1 MYDRVSG
8 RIRVSL
14 VQSGQPAQIS
24 HNAVFFQ
31 FPVQQRWEKILKKNK
46 RSRSY
51 ETWEYVD
58 FFAKIYHEFCY
69 ISLENLTTH
78 ITFMPKTNFFLCI
91 GDLIPSLCS
100 RSVILILANWSP
112 WFTSFFKSVLYIPKW
127 MNEWMNECRGVI
139 RISTQPRQKYKILIG
154 RKNRFLKTF
163 ISPRHCKKALTFWI
177 FYHKRTGGL
186 QYHIFFIFWWKT
198 AF

>member
-127 MNEWMNECRGVI
+127 MNEWMNAGA
-139 RISTQPRQKYKILIG
+139 SSGFQPNQGKNTRFYLVVKIVSFKCCL
-154 RKNRFLKTF
+154 
-163 ISPRHCKKALTFWI
+163 
-177 FYHKRTGGL
+177 
-186 QYHIFFIFWWKT
+186 
-198 AF
+198 